1 MADTYDRQLRIGGDN
16 VVGAVRAGGVVVTAG
31 MQRPPIWMGPPAAV
45 AWLVMRR
52 YVTTTDG
59 LWRPWD
65 LLVDRVADVA
75 VERRG
80 LGAVYIISGRVA

>member
-31 MQRPPIWMGPPAAV
+31 MQRPPIWMGPLAA
-45 AWLVMRR
+45 
-52 YVTTTDG
+52 
-59 LWRPWD
+59 
-65 LLVDRVADVA
+65 VA

-80 LGAVYIISGRVA
+80 LGAVHIVSGRVA